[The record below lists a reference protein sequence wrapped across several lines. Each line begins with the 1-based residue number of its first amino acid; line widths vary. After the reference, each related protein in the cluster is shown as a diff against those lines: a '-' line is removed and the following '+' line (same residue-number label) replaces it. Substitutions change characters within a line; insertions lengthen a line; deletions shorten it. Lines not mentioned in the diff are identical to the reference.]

1 MSAFGD
7 HQAQARYNVGDSSLG
22 LIDDSQPDP
31 YRYQGSYAMPEQQ
44 KDIYDLAPDRTVINT
59 LGKTQ
64 YEFQTVRNCDRLLEL
79 YFILEIPSPNVVGG
93 TFKRLVDG
101 AGIQWFEAIE
111 VRTSTQLLYTVYPNL
126 RLHEYFLRSIPV
138 QNRPKHFARVGLG
151 LTAAQRTTLAQGT
164 QTFTVPVPVHWH
176 DLVTKSLIVPSLNNG
191 LYLHAIQRPTSELVE
206 TDGAAPVAPA
216 QMLTVTNP
224 RIRCVMLHTDEERR
238 AEDLAMVTNGASLD
252 VMFREELPVQP
263 QIVPLGATTAS
274 IDLTGLNIPVQ
285 ELIIRVRRVADLQ
298 PFAMRPFNFS
308 AMLNPTEFEIKSN
321 QLDVVR
327 RQRLDNWYKD
337 YVDVRH
343 YAGHSVVPAI
353 VFAEDPHSPD
363 VASGHLDFQFIQNA
377 TLNLYWQTAIPEA
390 YEVQVI
396 AVFRNWLQQ
405 ASGTFRRVWVV

>member
-1 MSAFGD
+1 M
-7 HQAQARYNVGDSSLG
+7 
-22 LIDDSQPDP
+22 
-31 YRYQGSYAMPEQQ
+31 
-44 KDIYDLAPDRTVINT
+44 NT
-59 LGKTQ
+59 LK
-64 YEFQTVRNCDRLLEL
+64 L
-79 YFILEIPSPNVVGG
+79 
-93 TFKRLVDG
+93 
-101 AGIQWFEAIE
+101 
-111 VRTSTQLLYTVYPNL
+111 
-126 RLHEYFLRSIPV
+126 
-138 QNRPKHFARVGLG
+138 ARG
-151 LTAAQRTTLAQGT
+151 
-164 QTFTVPVPVHWH
+164 
-176 DLVTKSLIVPSLNNG
+176 
-191 LYLHAIQRPTSELVE
+191 
-206 TDGAAPVAPA
+206 
-216 QMLTVTNP
+216 
-224 RIRCVMLHTDEERR
+224 ER
-238 AEDLAMVTNGASLD
+238 LAMVTNGASLD

-308 AMLNPTEFEIKSN
+308 AVLNPTEFEIKSN

-377 TLNLYWQTAIPEA
+377 TLNLYWQAAIPEA

>member
-22 LIDDSQPDP
+22 LIDDSQPNP
-31 YRYQGSYAMPEQQ
+31 YRYMGSYAMPEQQ
-44 KDIYDLAPDRTVINT
+44 KDIYDLAPDRIVVNT

-151 LTAAQRTTLAQGT
+151 LTTAQRTTLAQGT

-308 AMLNPTEFEIKSN
+308 AVLNPDEFEIKSN

-327 RQRLDNWYKD
+327 RQGLGNWYKD

-377 TLNLYWQTAIPEA
+377 TLNLYWRTAIPEA